1 GFPEENIF
9 FVGNTMIDS
18 LHFALPKA
26 EKSTV
31 LQELEL
37 NKKEYGLVTM
47 HRPSNVDDPAQ
58 LKSLLEILAE
68 ISSERDIVFP
78 MHPRTSSKIREYGY
92 ADIIRTGKNLLIT
105 HPKGYI
111 DFLALMKDADFVLT
125 DSGGIQ
131 EETTVLGI
139 PCITARTT
147 TERPVTVEMGTNILI
162 QPNPEAISRALHD
175 IVHLPRKQGSIP
187 PLWDGN
193 AAERIADILVTQC
206 IKAQ

>member
-1 GFPEENIF
+1 
-9 FVGNTMIDS
+9 V
-18 LHFALPKA
+18 LH
-26 EKSTV
+26 
-31 LQELEL
+31 ELEL

-92 ADIIRTGKNLLIT
+92 ADIIRSGKNLLIT

-162 QPNPEAISRALHD
+162 QPNPQAISKALHD
-175 IVHLPRKQGSIP
+175 IVHMPRKHGSIP
-187 PLWDGN
+187 PLWDGK